1 MSNLHLISG
10 TLSFEFLEDKQH
22 KTCATQRRAT
32 VDTSNMNGSHSS
44 SLNDDERRQ
53 RQQDKKLQS
62 PPLMLSGGDA
72 DLPAADTSALAAMA
86 LGMGMDVNSPL
97 IGSSLDGTYAT
108 TMQPRGGDTS
118 NTSSSDGPSLVYG
131 HNSATGLL
139 VDASSR
145 GLGNDMTNDSFNRG
159 QGQSQFVQQLV
170 PSASRLLQQS
180 TAGTNNN
187 MATDPQAQDDGTAA
201 FTAQDEQLE
210 LATVSPT
217 ELADADTDLRG
228 IVSQF
233 DCLNMSSG
241 STSPNQRVHITPA
254 QLHQLSAVETRSH
267 LGHIGPALL
276 RLDQEIAALPPEDK
290 ADYLL
295 AMRRCPPTSV
305 AMITAQ
311 EPWDCYRT
319 AYLER
324 EGYNPAA
331 AAQKLCKY
339 WRTKRS
345 TFGPEAYCPYAS
357 TGPTSTGDMTL
368 AQCFSES
375 EMANIIDHNIFHVLD
390 ERDGAGRAILFLDPS
405 RRDLQRFSTNSAVS
419 SGVS

>member
-1 MSNLHLISG
+1 
-10 TLSFEFLEDKQH
+10 
-22 KTCATQRRAT
+22 
-32 VDTSNMNGSHSS
+32 MNGSNSS
-44 SLNDDERRQ
+44 SLHHDERR
-53 RQQDKKLQS
+53 RRQDKKLQS

-72 DLPAADTSALAAMA
+72 DLPVADMSTMAAMA
-86 LGMGMDVNSPL
+86 LGMGMGMDVNSPS
-97 IGSSLDGTYAT
+97 IGSSLNGTYAT
-108 TMQPRGGDTS
+108 TMQPQGGGTS
-118 NTSSSDGPSLVYG
+118 TSSAGPLVYS

-139 VDASSR
+139 VDTSSPELR
-145 GLGNDMTNDSFNRG
+145 VGNGMTENSFNRG

-170 PSASRLLQQS
+170 PSTSQLLQQS
-180 TAGTNNN
+180 TAGTNNT
-187 MATDPQAQDDGTAA
+187 MSADPQAQDDGTAA

-241 STSPNQRVHITPA
+241 STNANQRVHITPA
-254 QLHQLSAVETRSH
+254 QLHQLSAVETQSH

-305 AMITAQ
+305 AMTTAQ

-339 WRTKRS
+339 WRIKRS
-345 TFGPEAYCPYAS
+345 TFGTEAYCPYAS
-357 TGPTSTGDMTL
+357 TGPTGTGDMTL
-368 AQCFSES
+368 SQCFSES
-375 EMANIIDHNIFHVLD
+375 EMANIIDHSIFHVLD

-405 RRDLQRFSTNSAVS
+405 RRDLQRFPTNSAVS
-419 SGVS
+419 SDVS